1 MDFSQE
7 LLEKR
12 QVVDDILVNYMASSD
27 CKYDQII
34 YEAMAYSLMAGGK
47 RVRPILMLT
56 AYEISGGQ
64 NIKEVEPFM
73 AAMEM
78 IHTYSLI
85 HDDLPAMDN
94 DDYRRGML
102 TCHKKFGEDIAILA
116 GDALLNHAYEIM
128 TEACMNRDHSLVV
141 KALLAMKEIGTAA
154 GIKGMIGG
162 QVVDMLDK
170 SNIDLDIIEYI
181 HLHKTSAIIEAS
193 LTVGAYLGRAT
204 AEEVERYRV
213 IGRCIGLAFQIQDD
227 ILDITSTTEELGK
240 QVGSDHK
247 NGKATYVTLKGLD
260 ESKTEV
266 INLMHNAA
274 EELDQIKGDQKE
286 FLKSFILYLSN
297 RKK

>member
-12 QVVDDILVNYMASSD
+12 QIVDDILINYMASSA

-56 AYEISGGQ
+56 AYGISGGQ
-64 NIKEVEPFM
+64 NIKEVEAFM

-85 HDDLPAMDN
+85 HDDLPAMDD
-94 DDYRRGML
+94 DDYRRGIL

-128 TEACMNRDHSLVV
+128 IKASMNGATSLVA

-154 GIKGMIGG
+154 GTQGMIGG

-193 LTVGAYLGRAT
+193 LTAGAYLGGASV
-204 AEEVERYRV
+204 EEVERFRV

-247 NGKATYVTLKGLD
+247 NGKATYVTLKGL
-260 ESKTEV
+260 EASKKEV
-266 INLMHNAA
+266 ANLMDQAS
-274 EELDQIKGDQKE
+274 EELQQIKGDQKE
-286 FLKSFILYLSN
+286 FLNAFILYLSN